1 MNWDVIECQNLLD
14 EAQEMKVEYEELLS
28 HLNPIEDQNENVL
41 HASLIHLQ
49 LGFTKYARNLFKKKR
64 KHEHVLV
71 TICPSRAVHNLP

>member
-49 LGFTKYARNLFKKKR
+49 LGY
-64 KHEHVLV
+64 E
-71 TICPSRAVHNLP
+71 ICQKFV